1 MELFL
6 SALAIGFSGAIMPGP
21 LLTYTIRR
29 SLSDGPRAGFI
40 ITAGHAVLELALIA
54 LIFLGFDMVLQS
66 GAAQTGISLV
76 GGGLLIFMGIKMI
89 LDAARNRVTVAADT
103 DGAKSRG
110 MFLSGIVISAANPY
124 FLFWWAVIGLGY
136 ITRAY
141 DSLGFIGVPVYYFG
155 HIAADF
161 IWYGLV
167 SVVVGTTRRFI
178 GLKPY
183 RIIIAL
189 LGGVLVFFGG
199 TFVYDAAARLIG

>member
-40 ITAGHAVLELALIA
+40 IAAGHAVLELALIA

-66 GAAQTGISLV
+66 GAAQIGISLV

-103 DGAKSRG
+103 DGARSHG

-124 FLFWWAVIGLGY
+124 FLIWWAVIGLGY

-178 GLKPY
+178 GQKPY
-183 RIIIAL
+183 RILIAL

-199 TFVYDAAARLIG
+199 TFVYDAAARLI

>member
-40 ITAGHAVLELALIA
+40 VAAGHAALELVLIA
-54 LIFLGFDMVLQS
+54 LIFLGFDIVLQS
-66 GAAQTGISLV
+66 DAAKIVISLV
-76 GGGLLIFMGIKMI
+76 GGGLLVFMGVRMI
-89 LDAARNRVTVAADT
+89 LDAARDRVAVTTDT
-103 DGAKSRG
+103 DGAKPHG
-110 MFLSGIVISAANPY
+110 MFLSGILISAANPY
-124 FLFWWAVIGLGY
+124 FLLWWAVIGLGY
-136 ITRAY
+136 MMRAY
-141 DSLGFIGVPVYYFG
+141 DTLGFVGIPVYYFG

-178 GLKPY
+178 GQTPY
-183 RIIIAL
+183 RIIIGV
-189 LGGVLVFFGG
+189 LGGVLVYFGG
-199 TFVYDAAARLIG
+199 TFVYDGIVRLTG

>member
-1 MELFL
+1 M

-66 GAAQTGISLV
+66 GAAQIGISLV

-103 DGAKSRG
+103 DGARSHG

>member
-40 ITAGHAVLELALIA
+40 IAAGHAVLELALIA
-54 LIFLGFDMVLQS
+54 FIFFGFDMVLQS

-89 LDAARNRVTVAADT
+89 LDATRNRVTVAADT

>member
-1 MELFL
+1 M
-6 SALAIGFSGAIMPGP
+6 GP
-21 LLTYTIRR
+21 SRRIR
-29 SLSDGPRAGFI
+29 
-40 ITAGHAVLELALIA
+40 TAQGRTAC
-54 LIFLGFDMVLQS
+54 S
-66 GAAQTGISLV
+66 
-76 GGGLLIFMGIKMI
+76 
-89 LDAARNRVTVAADT
+89 
-103 DGAKSRG
+103 SRH
-110 MFLSGIVISAANPY
+110 VISAAN
-124 FLFWWAVIGLGY
+124 LGLIWWAVIGLGY

-178 GLKPY
+178 GLKPGY

>member
-66 GAAQTGISLV
+66 GAAQIGISLV

-103 DGAKSRG
+103 DVARSHG

>member
-1 MELFL
+1 M

>member
-40 ITAGHAVLELALIA
+40 IAAGHAVLELALIA

-66 GAAQTGISLV
+66 GAAQIGISLV

-89 LDAARNRVTVAADT
+89 LDAARNRVTVAANT
-103 DGAKSRG
+103 NGARSHG

-178 GLKPY
+178 GQKPY
-183 RIIIAL
+183 RILIAL